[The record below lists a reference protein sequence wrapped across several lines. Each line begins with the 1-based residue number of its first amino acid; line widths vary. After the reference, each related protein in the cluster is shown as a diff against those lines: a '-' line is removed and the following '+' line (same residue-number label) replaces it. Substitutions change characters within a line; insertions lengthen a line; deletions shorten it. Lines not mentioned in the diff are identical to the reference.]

1 VSRLI
6 LFISGS
12 TEEVV
17 TYIFEKEVAHSAVK
31 GKWAYIITA
40 KRMISGDA
48 LKYWNGLLI
57 LKR

>member
-17 TYIFEKEVAHSAVK
+17 TYIFGEEVAHGAVR
-31 GKWAYIITA
+31 GKRAYIITA
-40 KRMISGDA
+40 KRAISGDA
-48 LKYWNGLLI
+48 
-57 LKR
+57 

>member
-1 VSRLI
+1 MSRLI

-17 TYIFEKEVAHSAVK
+17 TYIFGEEVAHGAGR
-31 GKWAYIITA
+31 GKRDYIITA
-40 KRMISGDA
+40 KRVISGDA
-48 LKYWNGLLI
+48 LKYWNRLLI